1 MRFLNRRFL
10 STILA
15 ILLII
20 SLFIYLNDIHI
31 PLPATLVLN
40 KQIIFNV
47 SSKDLLN
54 ISIYRI
60 YISEPDERIVNI
72 TFLVEPNK
80 DIFTITVRKERDVS
94 ELKEAG
100 YKYYYIN
107 DQMKDL
113 VIYVIDP
120 YLNNKVL
127 VGVYRGYSFD
137 SYVQTSLYT
146 AYIVVDKLSETNIRC
161 LKDFSGHVFIEG
173 LTMKN
178 EIINKEIGSC
188 GIERQEI
195 TYIISDLKN
204 YRVYILSKDP
214 YNIFNLRFYNDGS
227 IYLSPRDNSPFF
239 IAIQGMFI
247 TSLILLNMP
256 AYIKNRSYRKRVR
269 KRKI

>member
-31 PLPATLVLN
+31 PLSATLVLN

-100 YKYYYIN
+100 YIYYYISN
-107 DQMKDL
+107 QMKDL

-146 AYIVVDKLSETNIRC
+146 AYIVVDKLFETNIRC

-173 LTMKN
+173 LTKKN

-188 GIERQEI
+188 DIERQEI

-227 IYLSPRDNSPFF
+227 IYLSPRDNTPFL

>member
-1 MRFLNRRFL
+1 MVRSCLKKNIYL
-10 STILA
+10 STFLLLA
-15 ILLII
+15 SILL
-20 SLFIYLNDIHI
+20 SIYI
-31 PLPATLVLN
+31 ATVVNAQEEVPRVL
-40 KQIIFNV
+40 KVDV
-47 SSKDLLN
+47 SS
-54 ISIYRI
+54 
-60 YISEPDERIVNI
+60 
-72 TFLVEPNK
+72 T
-80 DIFTITVRKERDVS
+80 T
-94 ELKEAG
+94 
-100 YKYYYIN
+100 
-107 DQMKDL
+107 
-113 VIYVIDP
+113 
-120 YLNNKVL
+120 
-127 VGVYRGYSFD
+127 VYRGYSFD

-188 GIERQEI
+188 GIERKEI

-227 IYLSPRDNSPFF
+227 IYLSPRDNSSFF